1 MVKGEIVR
9 EERGK
14 RLRGGERGQVW
25 EERGKRLRGERE
37 DVVREE
43 RGKLGK

>member
-1 MVKGEIVR
+1 
-9 EERGK
+9 
-14 RLRGGERGQVW
+14 LGGEVW

>member
-1 MVKGEIVR
+1 VIR

-14 RLRGGERGQVW
+14 RLR
-25 EERGKRLRGERE
+25 E
-37 DVVREE
+37 DVVRKE

>member
-1 MVKGEIVR
+1 MVKGGGVR
-9 EERGK
+9 EERG
-14 RLRGGERGQVW
+14 EVW

-43 RGKLGK
+43 REDVVREERGKLGK